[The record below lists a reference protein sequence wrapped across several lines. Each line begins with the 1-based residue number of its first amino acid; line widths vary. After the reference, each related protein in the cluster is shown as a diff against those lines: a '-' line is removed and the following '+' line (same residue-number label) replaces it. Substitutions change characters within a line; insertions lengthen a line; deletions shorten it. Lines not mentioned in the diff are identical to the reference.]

1 MSKELTP
8 QAEEYL
14 EAIFKLEQTE
24 DGAGTSGIAEELGIA
39 QATVSGMLHRLREKG
54 LLEYE
59 PYGKI
64 SLTEDGRKEAAA
76 IIRRHRLSERLL
88 TDILGLPWDTAHQQ
102 ACLLEHAIT
111 DEIAEAIEQRL
122 GEVRTCPHGNPV
134 DVTAADKSVPLDSL
148 DPGECGVVAKVTD
161 ETPEMLNYLATLG
174 LYPGA
179 HLCVEEKAPFNGPL
193 MVRIKDSV
201 YALGALVCDRI
212 WVHLAGRKP
221 RKGPELGPRGGLRR
235 RLGRRRR

>member
-1 MSKELTP
+1 MAKELTP

-14 EAIFKLEQTE
+14 EAIFKIEQTAQ
-24 DGAGTSGIAEELGIA
+24 GASTSAIANELGIA
-39 QATVSGMLHRLREKG
+39 QATVSGMLHRLRERG
-54 LLEYE
+54 LLDYE

-64 SLTEDGRKEAAA
+64 TLTAKGRGEAAA

-88 TDILGLPWDTAHQQ
+88 TDLLGMPWETAHEQ

-111 DEIAEAIEQRL
+111 DEIAAAIERKL

-134 DVTAADKSVPLDSL
+134 DATAGDESIPLDSL
-148 DPGECGVVAKVTD
+148 CPGECGVVAKVTD
-161 ETPEMLNYLATLG
+161 ETPQMLNYLATLG

-201 YALGALVCDRI
+201 YALGAIVCDRI
-212 WVHLAGRKP
+212 WVHLAGRKQ
-221 RKGPELGPRGGLRR
+221 RKGPGPRPGRGLRR
-235 RLGRRRR
+235 RLRRRKP